1 MWWAEETRTF
11 SVFCSRYFEL
21 REEKTELSDL
31 PLQHRKGA
39 IGAIAASG
47 GISRVFF
54 FFWEGK
60 KKKKKFSYYKN
71 HNQSLSLIFLVSL
84 YSNGF
89 HTLDQQH
96 PPFTSSSKIQAIIA
110 AQRKKKNNIPPI
122 SMINTNYI
130 KLVQQTRKE
139 LTTQPPGVL
148 VSFFSKKN
156 FSIWVLEREASLS
169 RFWWTAFFLPL
180 AHFERTAKI
189 FFCLFA
195 HNNWLSV
202 TRSRLLLSRISLGFL

>member
-1 MWWAEETRTF
+1 M
-11 SVFCSRYFEL
+11 SGGDSHIFCVLFEIYFEL

-89 HTLDQQH
+89 HTLDQQQN
-96 PPFTSSSKIQAIIA
+96 F
-110 AQRKKKNNIPPI
+110 NNIHRLPAAL
-122 SMINTNYI
+122 
-130 KLVQQTRKE
+130 K
-139 LTTQPPGVL
+139 
-148 VSFFSKKN
+148 
-156 FSIWVLEREASLS
+156 S
-169 RFWWTAFFLPL
+169 RQ
-180 AHFERTAKI
+180 
-189 FFCLFA
+189 
-195 HNNWLSV
+195 
-202 TRSRLLLSRISLGFL
+202 